1 MKTQRHSPLTHS
13 LLQMKHLLTL
23 LLGLGVLSA
32 KAQKSFDTEAHRGGR
47 GLMPENTI
55 PAMLNGVRT
64 GVRTLE
70 LDTHITAD
78 GLVVVSHDG
87 FMNSLIMQ
95 KPDGSDIT
103 KTDEKQYILYKMN
116 YADIRRFIE
125 GVKDYPAFPQQQKIK
140 TYKPLLADLIDS
152 VESYVKA
159 HHLKPVHYN
168 IETKSSPAGDNVENP
183 VPAVLI
189 KLLMDVINQKHVTDR
204 VIIQSFDP
212 RTLQILHQKMPEVK
226 TAFLV
231 QTGDYDSSIKTLGFT
246 PAILSPEQKIV
257 TADMVTA
264 AHQNHVQVIPWTVND
279 EAKMKALIDL
289 KVDGLISDYPDRL
302 VKLVGSYQDK

>member
-1 MKTQRHSPLTHS
+1 MRHLF
-13 LLQMKHLLTL
+13 TL
-23 LLGLGVLSA
+23 IFGLGFLSVN
-32 KAQKSFDTEAHRGGR
+32 AQKSFDTEAHRGGR

-55 PAMLNGVRT
+55 PAMLNAVRI

-95 KPDGSDIT
+95 KPDGSDIP
-103 KTDEKQYILYKMN
+103 KAEEKQYVLYKMT
-116 YADIRRFIE
+116 YAEIRQYPE
-125 GVKDYPAFPQQQKIK
+125 GLKYYPAFPQQQKIK

-152 VESYVKA
+152 VETYVKA

-183 VPAVLI
+183 VPTVFV

-212 RTLQILHQKMPEVK
+212 RTLQLLHQQMPVVR
-226 TAFLV
+226 TAYLI
-231 QTGDYDSSIKTLGFT
+231 QTGDYDSSIQTLGFT
-246 PAILSPEQKIV
+246 PTILSPEQKIV
-257 TADMVTA
+257 TAAMVTS

-279 EAKMKALIDL
+279 ETKMKALIDL

-302 VKLVGSYQDK
+302 VKLIGSYQDK